1 MKTKNKIISIAVCIC
16 LLLSGCSQDKG
27 EEPNTGNAGGINT
40 PAAENADGIN
50 TPAAGNADSISTP
63 AAENSEVTVTPAAEN
78 TEIGNTETDSAKT
91 EAGTDNGANTS
102 AHEAAATEA
111 ENTPADERFAYLDLL
126 SEEYEKY
133 GRLYSFSDD
142 ITCVNGKVVSFNED
156 MVVYDVKKKEITF
169 KKEDIHDQIAY
180 DDKNGYIYTYDFTT
194 LNKFDSSGS
203 LICQVKFGAGYAAI
217 PTVFPDGTCV
227 MEKTSSHSYDLYS
240 SDFKTVTELPIPQA
254 EVEHGIKKDIQEYE
268 IMAKY
273 NNKIYAVSKGG
284 DTNGYYCLNTDT
296 MTWEAAQSDLK
307 EIPAVASEYG
317 FNLYAD
323 NIIGKYWL
331 ISYCTMEEGY
341 VTKVYDMETD
351 KVVATISAE
360 DCTYNGRSYELE
372 LQDGIL
378 KKIQYPGDGSDAIS
392 KRVFNAVSKKVDER
406 SAIPFDEQYYVY
418 QDNYGIFLR
427 EYGKAEDGEITIL
440 MFEQ

>member
-27 EEPNTGNAGGINT
+27 EEPNTGNAG
-40 PAAENADGIN
+40 DIN

-63 AAENSEVTVTPAAEN
+63 VAENSEVTVTPAAEN
-78 TEIGNTETDSAKT
+78 TEIGNTEIDSTKT

-133 GRLYSFSDD
+133 GRLYSLSDD
-142 ITCVNGKVVSFNED
+142 ITCVNGKIIMRPFNNFAGAELKK
-156 MVVYDVKKKEITF
+156 MVVYDVEKKEITLE
-169 KKEDIHDQIAY
+169 KEDIRGSIAY
-180 DDKNGYIYTYDFTT
+180 DDKNGYIYIYDYSN

-240 SDFKTVTELPIPQA
+240 SDFKTVTELPILQA
-254 EVEHGIKKDIQEYE
+254 EVEHGIKKDIQKYE

-273 NNKIYAVSKGG
+273 NNKIYAVSEGG
-284 DTNGYYCLNTDT
+284 DTDGYYCLNTDT

-331 ISYCTMEEGY
+331 ISYSTMGEGY
-341 VTKVYDMETD
+341 MTKVYDMETD
-351 KVVATISAE
+351 KVVAVISAE
-360 DCTYNGRSYELE
+360 DYAYNGRSYELE

-392 KRVFNAVSKKVDER
+392 ERVFNAVNKKVDEHPV
-406 SAIPFDEQYYVY
+406 IPFDEQYYVY
-418 QDNYGIFLR
+418 RDDYGIFLR
-427 EYGKAEDGEITIL
+427 EYGKGEDGEITIL